1 MTTPELSSLG
11 SGLPAGKLLY
21 RVPEAMTLL
30 SISRTVI
37 YEEIRSGRLRSVK
50 RGCTRLIP
58 AAALQDYL
66 ALLDQEAEHSA
77 GRRAA

>member
-1 MTTPELSSLG
+1 MTTPELLSLG

-58 AAALQDYL
+58 AAALRDYL

-77 GRRAA
+77 RRRAA